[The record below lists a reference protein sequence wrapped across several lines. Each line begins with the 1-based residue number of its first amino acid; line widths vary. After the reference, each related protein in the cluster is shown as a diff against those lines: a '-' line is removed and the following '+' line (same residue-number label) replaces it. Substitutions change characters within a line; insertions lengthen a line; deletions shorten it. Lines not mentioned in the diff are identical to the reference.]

1 MYFLGENL
9 LVSTKMFTWF
19 NKINLTGKNWTTGE
33 SKFFLEDSFTHLFP
47 AMLDFDVFKV
57 NPF

>member
-47 AMLDFDVFKV
+47 AMLDFNCIFA
-57 NPF
+57 